1 MKEIVIGMLLIFLL
15 LFTVIFG
22 AGAMLVQAANCQVDL
37 VEKKTEMANLTSAC
51 AQTAHELELARQETA
66 ALTAQIAQMTAEI
79 TRLTEQVALA
89 VQVLADRDAEI
100 ARLKGTVRDMDAII
114 IAQQITIENGA
125 AQPVAETPA
134 QTTDGLGWL
143 VSFGLTSGAL
153 IRKAISVWQK
163 LS

>member
-1 MKEIVIGMLLIFLL
+1 MKEIVIGMFLIFLL

-22 AGAMLVQAANCQVDL
+22 AGALLVQAATCQVDL

-51 AQTAHELELARQETA
+51 ALTAQELTQARQEIA
-66 ALTAQIAQMTAEI
+66 ALKAQDEMKTAEI
-79 TRLTEQVALA
+79 DRLKEKDAQSEKDLAARDTEIV
-89 VQVLADRDAEI
+89 
-100 ARLKGTVRDMDAII
+100 RLKGSLRDMNQII